1 MGRLGAET
9 KREMQQPATSGHLI
23 YVVDDDAAI
32 GRLVSVNLEA
42 RGYRVRQFEHASA
55 ALAALGTN
63 EPDLIILGLAVNSPG
78 GLEAV
83 SQIRRLSGVP
93 IMVMSVRHET
103 LAKLAALEAG
113 ADDYITKPF
122 LMDEVLV
129 RTRAI
134 LRRTSPDL
142 AEPIRNVYSYRS
154 GELRVD
160 LPGTR
165 VTLGGEAVHLTGREW
180 AMLKVL
186 VQNAGRVVSSQQLL
200 QEAWGPDYG
209 SEGDY
214 VRAYIARL
222 RRKLEPDPRSP
233 QFILLERGLGYRL
246 KPGDEN
252 VKPA

>member
-1 MGRLGAET
+1 M
-9 KREMQQPATSGHLI
+9 KQPATTGHLI
-23 YVVDDDAAI
+23 YVVDDDVAI

-42 RGYRVRQFEHASA
+42 RGYRVRQFDHASA
-55 ALAALGTN
+55 ALDGTGTG
-63 EPDLIILGLAVNSPG
+63 EPDLIILGLAVSQAG
-78 GLEAV
+78 RLETV
-83 SQIRRLSGVP
+83 SQIRRLSKVP
-93 IMVMSVRHET
+93 IMIMSVRHE
-103 LAKLAALEAG
+103 APARLAALEAG

-122 LMDEVLV
+122 HIEELLA

-134 LRRTSPDL
+134 LRRSSPNL
-142 AEPIRNVYSYRS
+142 AEPIRDVYSYRC

-165 VTLGGEAVHLTGREW
+165 VTLAGETVHLTGREW
-180 AMLKVL
+180 ALLQVL
-186 VQNAGRVVSSQQLL
+186 VRNAGRVVSPQQLL

-222 RRKLEPDPRSP
+222 RRKLEPDPSNP

-246 KPGDEN
+246 KPGD
-252 VKPA
+252 